1 MTKYTVLPMYHPAAA
16 LRVPHLWATLIDDW
30 QHRADKVDS
39 NFRVTNNPEFRHGKN
54 LPKLFALDTE
64 NDKAGQIGA
73 WSIAYRNAEGQLCAE
88 PFAGANP
95 NFNVPDDCM
104 VIAQNWKWDKRVLEN
119 NKMSTPKNVVDTMIA
134 AYCLIPSTKI
144 LYRDLTWRPIGEA
157 KVGDELIGVDET
169 PTKTSARKMRPS
181 IITGVGTREAQ
192 CYEIMLDDGRILTS
206 TGEHPWLVQRK
217 GSNRSVWRKT
227 SELQIGWRMPSSLE
241 PWSVDTS
248 REGGYLSGILDG
260 EGWVNSNF
268 LSVGI
273 AQNPGR
279 VLEETKTLLT
289 SKEFNFKESAC
300 KDSKCH
306 RLSLSGNRQLMK
318 LLGSLRPVRLL
329 PKEFWNGKSPKSIN
343 QPVLTITGIKMVGV
357 EQVVNISTTTH
368 TFNAEGCW
376 THNCLGY
383 GKQDPKDGNKDGG
396 KMVGGLGLKY
406 LARRHLGMQMNNWQ
420 EVVDKNLDMVEYNC
434 KDSIAAYLLWEKW
447 VGILP
452 KHFWTIDMP
461 LLNVL
466 MKMEDRGVLV
476 DSDFLVKYAESLDE
490 RLATL
495 DLKGINPYSPDQ
507 VAKYVYED
515 LGYTPTRFTDTKK
528 PSTDAEAL
536 ENIEDPVV
544 KAILEYREVY
554 MEKKKGVSGYAHT
567 DHEGRI
573 HTEFKQTRTAT
584 GRLSSANP
592 NLQNVSKGEMRKLF
606 IAKPGHKLIILDW
619 KKIEYGILAVVSH
632 DAAMMKAFRADT
644 IHQDTADAL
653 GVSYDEGKVANFL
666 MQYEG
671 SAWKLSLEFGISID
685 EASRMLYSY
694 YKKYPGIQEYHRQMK
709 EIAHAKKEV
718 VNIFGRV
725 RRLDGMYTEDKKT
738 IRDAEKQ
745 AINTPIQGAAGE
757 IVKLAMIALDK
768 HDAPMLLQVHDEL
781 MFEVPEKDAVDYAHW
796 LNEYVPTITE
806 IEGERFYVDVG
817 IGNNWQEAKAKENI
831 VK

>member
-1 MTKYTVLPMYHPAAA
+1 MKYNVLPMYHPAAA

-30 QHRADKVDS
+30 QHRAEKVDS
-39 NFRVTNNPEFRHGKN
+39 DFQVTSTPSFSRGQN
-54 LPKLFALDTE
+54 LPKLFAIDTE
-64 NDKAGQIGA
+64 NDKAGQIGS
-73 WSIAYRNAEGQLCAE
+73 WSIAYRNAEGKLCAE
-88 PFAGANP
+88 PFMNANP

-104 VIAQNWKWDKRVLEN
+104 VVAQNWKWDRRVLEN
-119 NKMSTPKNVVDTMIA
+119 NNMPVPNNVVDTMIA
-134 AYCLIPSTKI
+134 AYCLG
-144 LYRDLTWRPIGEA
+144 L
-157 KVGDELIGVDET
+157 
-169 PTKTSARKMRPS
+169 
-181 IITGVGTREAQ
+181 
-192 CYEIMLDDGRILTS
+192 GR
-206 TGEHPWLVQRK
+206 
-217 GSNRSVWRKT
+217 
-227 SELQIGWRMPSSLE
+227 
-241 PWSVDTS
+241 
-248 REGGYLSGILDG
+248 
-260 EGWVNSNF
+260 
-268 LSVGI
+268 
-273 AQNPGR
+273 
-279 VLEETKTLLT
+279 
-289 SKEFNFKESAC
+289 
-300 KDSKCH
+300 
-306 RLSLSGNRQLMK
+306 
-318 LLGSLRPVRLL
+318 
-329 PKEFWNGKSPKSIN
+329 
-343 QPVLTITGIKMVGV
+343 
-357 EQVVNISTTTH
+357 
-368 TFNAEGCW
+368 
-376 THNCLGY
+376 
-383 GKQDPKDGNKDGG
+383 QDPKDGNKDGG

-434 KDSIAAYLLWEKW
+434 KDSIATYLLWEKW
-447 VGILP
+447 VDILP

-476 DSDFLVKYAESLDE
+476 DSNFLVKYAESLDE

-507 VAKYVYED
+507 VAEYVYGT

-536 ENIEDPVV
+536 GDMEDPVV

-606 IAKPGHKLIILDW
+606 IAKPRHKLVVMDW
-619 KKIEYGILAVVSH
+619 KKIEYGVLAVVSH
-632 DAAMMKAFRADT
+632 DTAMMKAFRADT
-644 IHQDTADAL
+644 IYQDTADSL
-653 GVSYDEGKVANFL
+653 GLDYDGGKVAALL

-709 EIAHAKKEV
+709 EIAHAEKQV
-718 VNIFGRV
+718 TNIFGRV
-725 RRLDGMYTEDKKT
+725 RRLDGMFTEDKKT

-768 HDAPMLLQVHDEL
+768 HNAPMLLQVHDEI
-781 MFEVPEKDAVDYAHW
+781 MFEVPEKEAVDYAHW
-796 LNEYVPTITE
+796 LGEYVPTITE

-817 IGNNWQEAKAKENI
+817 IGNNWSEAKDKENKI
-831 VK
+831 ELFARIKKEKK